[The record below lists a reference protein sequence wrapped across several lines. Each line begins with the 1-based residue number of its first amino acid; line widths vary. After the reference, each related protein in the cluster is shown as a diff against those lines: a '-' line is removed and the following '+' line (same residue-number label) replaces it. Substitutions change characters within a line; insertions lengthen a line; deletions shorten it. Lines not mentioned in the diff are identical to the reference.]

1 MLHST
6 AKKIKKKKKK
16 KRHKQGIAFWLAQV
30 YVPTKQMANE
40 LEKEGRLPPRGE
52 AETGTKEYRL
62 EKQLHS
68 LSQVKRAC
76 PNAWERHRRLEAE
89 APT

>member
-1 MLHST
+1 
-6 AKKIKKKKKK
+6 
-16 KRHKQGIAFWLAQV
+16 
-30 YVPTKQMANE
+30 MANE
-40 LEKEGRLPPRGE
+40 LEKEGRPPPRGE
-52 AETGTKEYRL
+52 AEMGTKEYRL
-62 EKQLHS
+62 EKQLYS